1 MEVRQES
8 EAEKYPPHSPPAA
21 TALSNYPISPSLI
34 LFLGDADVLARIA
47 EHPVQRLD
55 DLLPWN

>member
-8 EAEKYPPHSPPAA
+8 EAEKYPPHIPPAA
-21 TALSNYPISPSLI
+21 TAFSNYPISPSLI
-34 LFLGDADVLARIA
+34 LFLGTPMCWRALQSN
-47 EHPVQRLD
+47 PVQRLD